1 MKAIYSLSTLLS
13 MLGFLLVVQGT
24 SVSAQN
30 PFIRYQFTADPSA
43 RVFNNKVYVFPSHD
57 IQAPKGKG
65 LRKDWFCME
74 DYHVFS
80 SEDLTKWTD
89 HGMIV
94 SQYDAPWIDSTSYS
108 MWAPDCIERNGKYFF
123 YFPANT
129 NEVDANGR
137 KGFGIGV
144 AVADKPEGP
153 YTPQKDNIQGIK
165 GIDPNVLIDKDG
177 QAYIYWSQGH
187 IFVAKLKENMLELD
201 SEPMIIPNLP
211 EKGLKEGPWVFER
224 NGIYYLTFPHV
235 ENKIER
241 LEYAI
246 GNSPI
251 GPFKMTGVI
260 MDESPAGCWTNH
272 HSIIEYNKQWY
283 LFYHHNDLS
292 PNFDK
297 NRSVR
302 IDSLFFNADCT
313 IQKVQPTLR
322 GVGLSSALS
331 NIEID
336 RFTALSIEGV
346 KTEFLDT
353 TNLFNGWKTIFESK
367 GAWIQYNA
375 IDFGDKK
382 MKRVLVKARSEKGSA
397 LQIRLNKA
405 DGPILGEIK
414 ISSSS
419 AWTTF
424 EAKASYPLKGV
435 HNLVVVSNG
444 GNMAEVDWV
453 RFE

>member
-13 MLGFLLVVQGT
+13 MLGILLFVQGT

-30 PFIRYQFTADPSA
+30 PFIRDQFTVDPSA

-80 SEDLTKWTD
+80 SENLIKWTD

-201 SEPMIIPNLP
+201 SEPMIIQNLP
-211 EKGLKEGPWVFER
+211 ENGLKEGPWVFER

-336 RFTALSIEGV
+336 RYTALSIEGV

-424 EAKASYPLKGV
+424 EAKTSYPPKGV

>member
-246 GNSPI
+246 GNSPM

-336 RFTALSIEGV
+336 RFTALSSKGV